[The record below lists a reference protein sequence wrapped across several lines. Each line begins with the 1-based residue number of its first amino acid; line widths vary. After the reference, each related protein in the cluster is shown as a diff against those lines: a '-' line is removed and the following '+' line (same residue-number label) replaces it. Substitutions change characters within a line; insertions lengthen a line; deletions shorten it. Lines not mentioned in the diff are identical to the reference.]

1 MVITTTLGPLDIELW
16 PKEAPKA
23 VRSLIPFLALLVL
36 CLSGTA
42 LLTMKKALVVN
53 ALIIARGGVY
63 IQRCYIRVC
72 ELSVGFYFVR
82 RPLSLDTNLFS
93 SNVIVEMVQFACR
106 FAILCSC
113 VWMATTMVPCFT
125 GLSKPSWCKVAIP
138 QELEQARF
146 HRTCENSQLAPMCKL
161 M

>member
-1 MVITTTLGPLDIELW
+1 MY
-16 PKEAPKA
+16 
-23 VRSLIPFLALLVL
+23 
-36 CLSGTA
+36 
-42 LLTMKKALVVN
+42 
-53 ALIIARGGVY
+53 RG
-63 IQRCYIRVC
+63 CNIRVC

-82 RPLSLDTNLFS
+82 RPLSLDTNVFS

-146 HRTCENSQLAPMCKL
+146 HGTCENSMVIGTYVQADVIMSMFGAGLEQVLGVDGSGFIM
-161 M
+161 